1 MGRILGS
8 IGEEGRLEEMCEA
21 AGLVPGERRFVRF
34 DVEMGPEVEDLVR
47 ASISPGATYI
57 AVKERGLDS
66 GVTIYTLSE
75 MAPPGLTGLAE
86 PHLRA
91 GCGGRP
97 AGHLLKFSYETRQ
110 DDDKPRY
117 SQDSSKC
124 VDAIEGLE
132 IAPDAEAHKEHR
144 VGNPIGD

>member
-47 ASISPGATYI
+47 ASNSPGATYM
-57 AVKERGLDS
+57 AAFMGTPEFAERTSGIHS

-75 MAPPGLTGLAE
+75 MAPPG
-86 PHLRA
+86 
-91 GCGGRP
+91 
-97 AGHLLKFSYETRQ
+97 
-110 DDDKPRY
+110 
-117 SQDSSKC
+117 
-124 VDAIEGLE
+124 
-132 IAPDAEAHKEHR
+132 
-144 VGNPIGD
+144 